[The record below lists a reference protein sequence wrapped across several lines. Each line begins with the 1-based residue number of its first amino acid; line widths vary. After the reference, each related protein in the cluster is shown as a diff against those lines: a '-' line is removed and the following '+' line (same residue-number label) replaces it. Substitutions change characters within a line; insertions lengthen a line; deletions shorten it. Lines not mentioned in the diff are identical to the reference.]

1 MDKMGSRERCCRS
14 YVIYS
19 VPRKVASGGGSS
31 REKREIIVSGY
42 YFFPEF
48 FVNSSYFFNFRS
60 SNIFTDFLTRNQY
73 FILRLS
79 DFHFQH
85 FMESLIFR
93 IFTVKVVTVFTI
105 FTKLYSTRQNFA
117 NESSHKEANLLFSF
131 FIARYLDT
139 NNIAWVR
146 ARFLPIS

>member
-60 SNIFTDFLTRNQY
+60 SNI
-73 FILRLS
+73 RLS